1 MKTARA
7 RALSVLGAVVALVA
21 TTASG
26 PAWAGGVP
34 SGAAAACETREGVQH
49 VDWTGMWFDHDVV
62 CDNAPGDVRLQSFSA
77 SPVVGR
83 MHTTRSW
90 FVCWKL
96 GDLHAGGNSIWY
108 YTQGDEVVS
117 RPSAQA
123 WGYLPASMV
132 YSGSHPAPGL
142 TRCPW
147 G

>member
-1 MKTARA
+1 MRTSRT
-7 RALSVLGAVVALVA
+7 RVQRVLGAVVVLIAAAVPG
-21 TTASG
+21 T
-26 PAWAGGVP
+26 AWAGGAP
-34 SGAAAACETREGVQH
+34 ATAATACQTREGSEH

-62 CDNAPGDVRLQSFSA
+62 CDNAPGDVRLQSFSS

-83 MHTTRSW
+83 MLTTRSW

-96 GDLHAGGNSIWY
+96 GGAEADGNSIWY

-117 RPSAQA
+117 RPATQA

-132 YSGSHPAPGL
+132 YSGTHPAPGL
-142 TRCPW
+142 PRCPW